1 LPGEVEA
8 RSGRKVLCGST
19 CGIEV
24 AGAKFVLDPEK
35 GKQMGYWKMEN
46 DKALILITD
55 KQEKATGTWGDYPAD
70 IMDEAVSRIVEIF
83 IEEVGQKPTKA
94 EIVGGL
100 MFHLN
105 ARDDLADK

>member
-1 LPGEVEA
+1 
-8 RSGRKVLCGST
+8 
-19 CGIEV
+19 
-24 AGAKFVLDPEK
+24 
-35 GKQMGYWKMEN
+35 
-46 DKALILITD
+46 
-55 KQEKATGTWGDYPAD
+55 
-70 IMDEAVSRIVEIF
+70 MDEAVSRIVEIF